1 MGNQYRSDRRA
12 DKVPAAH
19 RVTKNEAT
27 ETTDLKRLTTYE
39 LERERLNA
47 EIRRKNSGRSFAD
60 LVRKK

>member
-1 MGNQYRSDRRA
+1 MAPYRHDRRA

-39 LERERLNA
+39 RERERLND
-47 EIRRKNSGRSFAD
+47 EIRRKNGRSFAE